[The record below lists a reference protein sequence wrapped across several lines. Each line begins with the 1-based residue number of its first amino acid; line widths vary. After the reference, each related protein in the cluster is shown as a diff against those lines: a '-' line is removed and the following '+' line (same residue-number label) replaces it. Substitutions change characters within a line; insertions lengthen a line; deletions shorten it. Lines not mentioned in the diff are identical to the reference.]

1 MDEQRR
7 EALKDLATH
16 LGNAILHK
24 IASEEKVHDILGK
37 KDEIYRIKPSHV
49 REKDEWLKEE
59 EQAWRIG
66 YELTGFALYHVIL
79 QGIRIFKE
87 GRHPEEERDYLTG
100 ALGFKIKEAL
110 EDYEGKPD
118 IQPTT
123 KGWRQKRLA
132 ARKEGAL
139 NITGRCEVYAAK
151 ERKEIGGSISL
162 FASRLVLIINPSMG
176 LYLKGVF
183 EEITAVQIL
192 KECKEETERA
202 LAARVERALHDED
215 DEQLMEAVSQVWLDL
230 WERYRDKSRYPD
242 PEQYQRMMEREQRAR
257 DKSRVGQDGDE
268 IFSNCDFEFA
278 QDLLAQA
285 FAGGV
290 FPEDLVRL
298 LDSYTHSPCRE
309 TAIAL
314 IKFNNEFQKFFV
326 GNKTTLESMM
336 RTRGLNRE
344 ELSKTLRKNAAL
356 LHQEPEFEAYCEAFL
371 EDDPIAIQKEKE
383 AALIKKGYTKEMIS
397 KAFSEYMSE
406 F

>member
-37 KDEIYRIKPSHV
+37 
-49 REKDEWLKEE
+49 KDEWLKEE

-183 EEITAVQIL
+183 E
-192 KECKEETERA
+192 
-202 LAARVERALHDED
+202 
-215 DEQLMEAVSQVWLDL
+215 
-230 WERYRDKSRYPD
+230 
-242 PEQYQRMMEREQRAR
+242 
-257 DKSRVGQDGDE
+257 
-268 IFSNCDFEFA
+268 
-278 QDLLAQA
+278 
-285 FAGGV
+285 
-290 FPEDLVRL
+290 
-298 LDSYTHSPCRE
+298 
-309 TAIAL
+309 
-314 IKFNNEFQKFFV
+314 
-326 GNKTTLESMM
+326 
-336 RTRGLNRE
+336 
-344 ELSKTLRKNAAL
+344 
-356 LHQEPEFEAYCEAFL
+356 
-371 EDDPIAIQKEKE
+371 
-383 AALIKKGYTKEMIS
+383 
-397 KAFSEYMSE
+397 
-406 F
+406 

>member
-1 MDEQRR
+1 M
-7 EALKDLATH
+7 
-16 LGNAILHK
+16 GNAILHK
-24 IASEEKVHDILGK
+24 IASEDKVHDILGK

-79 QGIRIFKE
+79 QGIRILKE
-87 GRHPEEERDYLTG
+87 GRHSEEERDYLTG

-123 KGWRQKRLA
+123 KGWRQNRLA

-139 NITGRCEVYAAK
+139 NITDRCEAYAAK

-202 LAARVERALHDED
+202 LAARVERAAHDED
-215 DEQLMEAVSQVWLDL
+215 DEQLMEAVSQVQRDL

-242 PEQYQRMMEREQRAR
+242 PEQYQLMMEREQRAR
-257 DKSRVGQDGDE
+257 DKSRVGEDGNE
-268 IFSNCDFEFA
+268 VFSNCDFEFA
-278 QDLLAQA
+278 RDLLLHT

-290 FPEDLVRL
+290 LPEDLVRL
-298 LDSYTHSPCRE
+298 LSAYKNNPCRK
-309 TAIAL
+309 TAIEL
-314 IKFNNEFQKFFV
+314 IEFDKNEFQKYFV
-326 GNKTTLESMM
+326 DNKITLESMM
-336 RTRGLNRE
+336 RTMGLNRE
-344 ELSKTLRKNAAL
+344 ELSKTLYKNENL
-356 LHQEPEFEAYCEAFL
+356 LREEPEFIAYCEAFGGL
-371 EDDPIAIQKEKE
+371 SDDQDKAKAIKNREE
-383 AALIKKGYTKEMIS
+383 AALIERELQSLLDKPSLVI
-397 KAFSEYMSE
+397 
-406 F
+406 

>member
-1 MDEQRR
+1 M
-7 EALKDLATH
+7 
-16 LGNAILHK
+16 
-24 IASEEKVHDILGK
+24 
-37 KDEIYRIKPSHV
+37 
-49 REKDEWLKEE
+49 
-59 EQAWRIG
+59 
-66 YELTGFALYHVIL
+66 
-79 QGIRIFKE
+79 
-87 GRHPEEERDYLTG
+87 
-100 ALGFKIKEAL
+100 
-110 EDYEGKPD
+110 
-118 IQPTT
+118 
-123 KGWRQKRLA
+123 
-132 ARKEGAL
+132 
-139 NITGRCEVYAAK
+139 
-151 ERKEIGGSISL
+151 
-162 FASRLVLIINPSMG
+162 
-176 LYLKGVF
+176 
-183 EEITAVQIL
+183 
-192 KECKEETERA
+192 
-202 LAARVERALHDED
+202 AARVERALHDED